1 MRRAGG
7 HGVAVERLVV
17 RRLLGVDVE
26 SGGAHTDIVVAFVST
41 KDVGTAFELGH
52 AYRAGIPIYLLV
64 YDIDDVAES
73 KTNLMLAMSAK
84 GIFTLSNWIDFL
96 LDNMN
101 NMEFI
106 EIKNKWEGI
115 E

>member
-1 MRRAGG
+1 
-7 HGVAVERLVV
+7 
-17 RRLLGVDVE
+17 
-26 SGGAHTDIVVAFVST
+26 
-41 KDVGTAFELGH
+41 
-52 AYRAGIPIYLLV
+52 
-64 YDIDDVAES
+64 
-73 KTNLMLAMSAK
+73 MLAMSAK